1 MIFRRAYYALNEGI
15 CVINFAYTENSVV
28 YYTDLIKIGIATD
41 TGDVVSFNAQGFI
54 MNHCTRNFSAP
65 KNDISAARNKLS
77 PLLSVKSETAAVI
90 PLDTMEER
98 LCFEF
103 LCGGENGE
111 EILVYI
117 NADTLEEEKILIVL
131 KTDGGVLTK

>member
-1 MIFRRAYYALNEGI
+1 MKNVSKKAERFIEGLNIGDFSPSYYALNEGI

-65 KNDISAARNKLS
+65 KTTFRRQ
-77 PLLSVKSETAAVI
+77 ETSFL
-90 PLDTMEER
+90 P
-98 LCFEF
+98 CFR
-103 LCGGENGE
+103 
-111 EILVYI
+111 
-117 NADTLEEEKILIVL
+117 
-131 KTDGGVLTK
+131 